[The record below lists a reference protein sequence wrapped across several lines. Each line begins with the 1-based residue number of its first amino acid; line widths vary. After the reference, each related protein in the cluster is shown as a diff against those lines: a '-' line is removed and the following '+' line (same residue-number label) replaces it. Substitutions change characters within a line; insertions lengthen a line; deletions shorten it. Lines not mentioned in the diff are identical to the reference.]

1 MNYKEH
7 KSEPFWWG
15 MFSQGGVIA
24 ALLIPIHIF
33 LGGIA
38 VHFGLIDAELLS
50 YERITALLQNPLVK
64 VYLCVLLIFPLYHA
78 AHRIRFTLAEIG
90 LHSLAKIL
98 PVLCY
103 GGALVGTAVV
113 LYILWV
119 LL

>member
-38 VHFGLIDAELLS
+38 IHLGLIDADLMS
-50 YERITALLQNPLVK
+50 HERLTGLLQNPLVK
-64 VYLCVLLIFPLYHA
+64 LYLCVLLIFPLYHA
-78 AHRIRFTLAEIG
+78 AHRIRYTLAEIG
-90 LHSLAKIL
+90 LHSLAKVL
-98 PVLCY
+98 PFLCY

-119 LL
+119 LI